1 MRILGAVADLADD
14 VPGYKQLAEFWG
26 TGFPSFHDSEI
37 ITLQL
42 NRTGVSHISIR
53 LVGRRRE
60 QKEDGV
66 ERWVPLENTL
76 VTFFLE
82 GIDDLELFQ
91 FSPQNV
97 ISALTFEE
105 SETGFHLKI
114 WPCYGLAGWLKV
126 ERVRIEFTPETKSS
140 EFLK

>member
-1 MRILGAVADLADD
+1 MADLADD